1 MRPGPRR
8 SLRGLLLRSRG
19 AAEIRAGAE
28 LGGRS
33 DRGPEALPVSAA
45 DTPPGLTLAGLPEIR
60 AEILAG
66 IWKPCRCRRE
76 DESPACVMCWLP
88 LPARLLLSAPVHTC
102 KTCCGLCASL
112 RHLH

>member
-66 IWKPCRCRRE
+66 IWKPRRCRRE
-76 DESPACVMCWLP
+76 DESPACPVKGKPGLGSGPLRAAMC
-88 LPARLLLSAPVHTC
+88 S
-102 KTCCGLCASL
+102 CACRS
-112 RHLH
+112 